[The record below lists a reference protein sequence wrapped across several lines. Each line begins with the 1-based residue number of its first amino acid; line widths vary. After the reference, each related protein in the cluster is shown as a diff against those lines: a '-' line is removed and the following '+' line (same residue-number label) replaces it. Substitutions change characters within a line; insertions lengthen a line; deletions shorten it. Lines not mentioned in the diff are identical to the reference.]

1 MGFFFRRSSNFGP
14 FRLKFSKSGIGASV
28 GVRGARLTMTPRG
41 TTYVTVGSHGF
52 YYRETLSTSSGG
64 LVPAN
69 GPMSIP
75 PTGSG
80 EDAILSAPASDLVD
94 SSSERLV
101 QQLNERANM
110 FNPAWI
116 LYFAAAVALGGLAIL
131 PPAPTLPNLPDV
143 ARPFSGE
150 RESNAIDEYSML
162 TARYGEPSSIL
173 YTEADPQA
181 PIPVG
186 TANYNAVHLKVVFA
200 PNGCVG
206 AYENILKSRAEGS
219 RLTKSEMKSAT
230 QCVTTP
236 NTGWATVGYLDATQ
250 NSEVSADR
258 ATAELNTITL
268 RQVSSPIVGFGSSPA
283 NTHKP
288 SSRALT
294 KKQQQP
300 RLEMQSNSQSRAAFE
315 QMRRSVEAT
324 ESRTRYFRYA
334 LILGAFGLFVAGVL
348 VHRKN
353 VDKRT
358 SRLFYELDE
367 TEQQKYGVVQDALA
381 HLGKSQ
387 QVWRIETK
395 AATSDWKR
403 NAGASSL
410 VRRAQIRIGCSSPDR
425 VETNV
430 AVPCLNMGRAKLFFL
445 PDVIL
450 FWESGTYGAVGYR
463 DFRIDQSFTRFIED
477 DSVPADATVV
487 DRTWRYVN
495 KNGGPD
501 RRFNNN
507 IQLPVTQYGVLV
519 LASARGLNI
528 HLNMS
533 NAQESVAVA
542 NCWRNLFSRIGN
554 QQDHQPADHR
564 TGDVSSGPRV
574 QALKLLGLNSDA
586 TASEIS
592 AAYRRLAQ
600 MYHPDKVASLAPEFQ
615 ALADM
620 RMKEIN
626 AAYELLKEHGNS
638 A

>member
-1 MGFFFRRSSNFGP
+1 
-14 FRLKFSKSGIGASV
+14 
-28 GVRGARLTMTPRG
+28 MTPRG

-52 YYRETLSTSSGG
+52 YYRETLSKPGG
-64 LVPAN
+64 VQVPSNA
-69 GPMSIP
+69 PVSIP
-75 PTGSG
+75 PTGG
-80 EDAILSAPASDLVD
+80 AENAILSASASDLAD

-131 PPAPTLPNLPDV
+131 PPMPTLPNLPDV
-143 ARPFSGE
+143 ARPYSGE

-162 TARYGEPSSIL
+162 TARYGDPSSIL

-186 TANYNAVHLKVVFA
+186 TANYNAVNFKVVFV

-206 AYENILKSRAEGS
+206 AYENVLKSRAEEP
-219 RLTKSEMKSAT
+219 RLSKSEMKSAV

-236 NTGWATVGYLDATQ
+236 NTSWTIVGYIDATQ

-258 ATAELNTITL
+258 ATAKLNTITL
-268 RQVSSPIVGFGSSPA
+268 QQASAPIVVFGGSPA
-283 NTHKP
+283 NRHKP
-288 SSRALT
+288 TSRVPT

-300 RLEMQSNSQSRAAFE
+300 RPEMQSNSQSRAAYE
-315 QMRRSVEAT
+315 QMRGNIEAA
-324 ESRTRYFRYA
+324 ERRTQYSRYA
-334 LILGAFGLFVAGVL
+334 LILGAIGLFVAGVL

-353 VDKRT
+353 ADKRT

-367 TEQQKYGVVQDALA
+367 TEQQKYGVVHETMA

-410 VRRAQIRIGCSSPDR
+410 VRRAQISIGYSSPDR

-430 AVPCLNMGRAKLFFL
+430 AVPCLNMGRVKLFYL

-450 FWESGTYGAVGYR
+450 FWEGGTYGAVGYR

-477 DSVPADATVV
+477 DHVPADATVV

-507 IQLPVTQYGVLV
+507 VQLPVVQYGVLV
-519 LASARGLNI
+519 LASSRGLNI
-528 HLNMS
+528 HLNTS

-554 QQDHQPADHR
+554 QPERQPTDYR
-564 TGDVSSGPRV
+564 TGDVPSGPRV
-574 QALKLLGLNSDA
+574 QALKMLGLNVDA
-586 TASEIS
+586 SVSEIS

-600 MYHPDKVASLAPEFQ
+600 MYHPDKVAALAPEFQ

-626 AAYELLKEHGNS
+626 AAYELLKERGSS
-638 A
+638 AEAI